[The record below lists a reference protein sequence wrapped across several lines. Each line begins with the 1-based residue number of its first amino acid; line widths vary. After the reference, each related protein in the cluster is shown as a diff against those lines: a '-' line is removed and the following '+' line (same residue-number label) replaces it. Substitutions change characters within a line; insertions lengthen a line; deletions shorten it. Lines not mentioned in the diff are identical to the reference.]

1 MPQQCSLSRQSRGLA
16 LTGQDEQP
24 LPDPSG
30 ESLDGRHMVLQ
41 LLLDHNGS
49 WRAANSMKSAGYHKQ
64 HHGCQ
69 RLVMQLRPAL
79 AAESA

>member
-30 ESLDGRHMVLQ
+30 ESLDGRHMILP

-49 WRAANSMKSAGYHKQ
+49 CYAANSMAASGWSCSFGRGAGR
-64 HHGCQ
+64 GI
-69 RLVMQLRPAL
+69 RVG
-79 AAESA
+79 S